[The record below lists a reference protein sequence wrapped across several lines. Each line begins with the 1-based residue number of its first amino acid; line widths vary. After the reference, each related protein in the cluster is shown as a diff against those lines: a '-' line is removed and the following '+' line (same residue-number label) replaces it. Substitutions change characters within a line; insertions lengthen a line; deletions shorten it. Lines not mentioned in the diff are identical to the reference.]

1 MINHIHLENFK
12 SIRTLDLALEQ
23 ITIIIGANGA
33 GKSNFISFFKL
44 ADRLFRRSFQ
54 DYVAEQAGADNLLY
68 FGLKNSNSLSFSI
81 EFDSKNRYYCHLKPN
96 TEGGLYIETEGTQFH
111 HGFPGWDDV
120 ELGKSQNESQ
130 LINQQYGRY
139 AYVKEYLNSFKVYH
153 FHDTSSRA
161 GIKQKRNLD
170 DNESL
175 RGDAANLA
183 AFLYY
188 LQEKHHN
195 QFLKIERVVR
205 SVAPFFDK
213 FLLKP
218 DRTREDLIRLEW
230 KEKGS
235 DMYLN
240 ATHLSDG
247 TLRFMALATLLMQPQ
262 PPKTIVIDEP
272 ELGLHP
278 FAIAKL
284 AGLIR
289 QASEQ
294 SQIVVSTQ
302 SVSLVDGFQ
311 PENVVT
317 VDRFGGQSVFKR
329 LHSDALAGWMQEYSL
344 GELWNKNVIGAKP

>member
-1 MINHIHLENFK
+1 VIVLFV
-12 SIRTLDLALEQ
+12 
-23 ITIIIGANGA
+23 
-33 GKSNFISFFKL
+33 FISFFKL
-44 ADRLFRRSFQ
+44 ADRLFQRNFQ
-54 DYVAEQAGADNLLY
+54 DYLAEQAGADNILY
-68 FGLKNSNSLSFSI
+68 FGLKNSDHLSFSI
-81 EFDSKNRYYCHLKPN
+81 EFDNKNRYYCHLKPN
-96 TEGGLYIETEGTQFH
+96 TEGGLYIETEGTQYH
-111 HGFPGWDDV
+111 HGFPGWDKV
-120 ELGKSQNESQ
+120 ELGKSYNESQ
-130 LINQQYGRY
+130 LINQQFGRY

-153 FHDTSSRA
+153 FHDTSNSA
-161 GIKQKRNLD
+161 GIKQKKNID
-170 DNESL
+170 DNETL
-175 RGDAANLA
+175 RGNAENLA
-183 AFLYY
+183 AFLFL
-188 LQEKHHN
+188 LQQKHPKV
-195 QFLKIERVVR
+195 FVKIEMVIR
-205 SVAPFFDK
+205 SVAPFFER

-247 TLRFMALATLLMQPQ
+247 TLRFMSLATLLMQPN

-294 SQIVVSTQ
+294 SQIIVSTQ
-302 SVSLVDGFQ
+302 SVDLVDGFK
-311 PENVVT
+311 PENIVT
-317 VDRFGGQSVFKR
+317 VDRIGGQSVFKR
-329 LHSDALAGWMQEYSL
+329 LQSDALVDWMHEYSL